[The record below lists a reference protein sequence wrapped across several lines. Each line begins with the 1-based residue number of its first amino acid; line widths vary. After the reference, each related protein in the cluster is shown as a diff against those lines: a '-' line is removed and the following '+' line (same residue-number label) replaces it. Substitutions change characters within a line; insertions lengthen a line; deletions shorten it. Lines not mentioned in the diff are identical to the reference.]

1 MEFLDYIEN
10 LAPEGETALIVR
22 QKPILAD
29 GQLQF
34 HPDGAI
40 KCTWPAYLP
49 KQKRKAGESWYG
61 NTASFIKDRFKD
73 GRPSASAA
81 NCEYI
86 LVMVLDDVGDPLKAP
101 NRSPLAPTWIIETS
115 AGSFQWGYA
124 FSEQPSKV
132 DFAAAIRAIA
142 DAGYTDPGACNPVRN
157 FRLPGSINLK
167 PGKNNFAAQLIEFHP
182 EREYTLDEICAALD
196 VTPVAG
202 VGLGPTP
209 IRLQDDGNDDVMA
222 WLSDKGLLLRHTN
235 PEGWAGV
242 VCPNHGEH
250 TDGNPEGRYHPANR
264 AYCCLH
270 SHCIDLTSSTFLDW
284 VATNGGPQHA
294 PGPREELLAAIM
306 TTALAKL
313 PDSGM
318 FEDTAAKVVQ
328 ATDARSK
335 RREMVQLEKSDWYE
349 RFAYVQEDES
359 FFDMCDRRE
368 ISRSTFN
375 ALFRHIPCRSIHNG
389 SKIEASTCFDENRQL
404 EGAHALV
411 GITYA
416 AGEEVIV
423 EREGHTYGNR
433 WRDARPAGV
442 PGDVTRWL
450 SHVTRM
456 IPNDFERE
464 HFLNALAFKVQHPNR
479 KINHAIL
486 IGGHPGSGKDTMMA
500 PFFWAIGGKSKQNC
514 SLVKNEDLSSQWG
527 YALECEVMEIAELRQ
542 SEARDRRALENALKP
557 IIAAPPELL
566 QVNRKGLHPYMAL
579 NRVFVVAFSNE
590 RAAISIPSDDR
601 RWFCLWAEAG
611 RLPEA
616 DALAL
621 WRWYD
626 AGGFQAVAS
635 WLHTRDVS
643 AFNPSAAPPM
653 TEAKAIMIDQGRST
667 AESYLI
673 DLIQHRLGEFAV
685 GVIASPFFALCDR
698 LAGAAP
704 SGTKVPQVALLHALK
719 EAGWVDIGRVAT
731 RELTTKKQLYCAPE
745 LATLSKAEL
754 RRLAEDV
761 PAPAA
766 VRLVK

>member
-1 MEFLDYIEN
+1 
-10 LAPEGETALIVR
+10 
-22 QKPILAD
+22 
-29 GQLQF
+29 
-34 HPDGAI
+34 
-40 KCTWPAYLP
+40 
-49 KQKRKAGESWYG
+49 
-61 NTASFIKDRFKD
+61 
-73 GRPSASAA
+73 
-81 NCEYI
+81 
-86 LVMVLDDVGDPLKAP
+86 
-101 NRSPLAPTWIIETS
+101 
-115 AGSFQWGYA
+115 
-124 FSEQPSKV
+124 
-132 DFAAAIRAIA
+132 
-142 DAGYTDPGACNPVRN
+142 
-157 FRLPGSINLK
+157 
-167 PGKNNFAAQLIEFHP
+167 
-182 EREYTLDEICAALD
+182 
-196 VTPVAG
+196 
-202 VGLGPTP
+202 
-209 IRLQDDGNDDVMA
+209 
-222 WLSDKGLLLRHTN
+222 
-235 PEGWAGV
+235 
-242 VCPNHGEH
+242 
-250 TDGNPEGRYHPANR
+250 
-264 AYCCLH
+264 
-270 SHCIDLTSSTFLDW
+270 
-284 VATNGGPQHA
+284 
-294 PGPREELLAAIM
+294 
-306 TTALAKL
+306 
-313 PDSGM
+313 M

-514 SLVKNEDLSSQWG
+514 SLVKNEDLNSQWG

-621 WRWYD
+621 WRWYE
-626 AGGFQAVAS
+626 AGGFQAIAS
-635 WLHTRDVS
+635 YLHTRDVS

-673 DLIQHRLGEFAV
+673 DLIQHRLGEFSV

>member
-1 MEFLDYIEN
+1 MEFLDYIQN

-22 QKPILAD
+22 QKPQLED

-34 HPDGAI
+34 HADGAV

-49 KQKRKAGESWYG
+49 THKRRDGESWYG

-81 NCEYI
+81 NCDYV
-86 LVMVLDDVGDPLKAP
+86 LVMMLDDIGTKSKTP
-101 NRSPLAPTWIIETS
+101 PLAPTWIMETS
-115 AGSFQWGYA
+115 PGSFQWGYA
-124 FSEQPSKV
+124 FSEQPTKA

-167 PGKNNFAAQLIEFHP
+167 PGRDQFASRLVEFHP
-182 EREYTLDEICAALD
+182 EREYSLDDICTALD
-196 VTPVAG
+196 VTPVEG

-209 IRLQDDGNDDVMA
+209 IRLQDNGNDDVMR
-222 WLSDKGLLLRHTN
+222 WLSEQGLFLRHTN

-242 VCPNHGEH
+242 ICPNHAEH

-270 SHCIDLTSSTFLDW
+270 SHCIDFDSQTFLDW
-284 VATNGGPQHA
+284 VAQEGGPRRA
-294 PGPREELLAAIM
+294 PGLRDELLAQVM

-313 PDSGM
+313 PDAGM
-318 FEDTAAKVVQ
+318 FEDNAARMIKDVEI
-328 ATDARSK
+328 K
-335 RREMVQLEKSDWYE
+335 NERRELNKLEKADWFE

-359 FFDMCDRRE
+359 FFDLEDRRE

-389 SKIEASTCFDENRQL
+389 SKIEASTCFDENRTA

-416 AGEEVIV
+416 AGEPKIV
-423 EREGHTYGNR
+423 EREGFTYGNR
-433 WRDARPAGV
+433 WRDARPAGI

-450 SHVTRM
+450 AHVTRM

-464 HFLNALAFKVQHPNR
+464 HVLNALAFKVQNPNH
-479 KINHAIL
+479 KINHAVL

-500 PFFWAIGGKSKQNC
+500 PFFWAIGGKTKQNC
-514 SLVKNEDLSSQWG
+514 SLVKNEDLNSQWG

-566 QVNRKGLHPYMAL
+566 PINRKGLHPYMAL

-590 RAAISIPSDDR
+590 RAAISIPSNDR
-601 RWFCLWAEAG
+601 RWFCIWSEAG
-611 RLPEA
+611 LLPEA

-621 WRWYD
+621 WQWYHS
-626 AGGFQAVAS
+626 GGFEAIAS
-635 WLHTRDVS
+635 YLHTRDVS

-653 TEAKAIMIDQGRST
+653 TEAKAIMIDQGRSSG
-667 AESYLI
+667 ESYLVE
-673 DLIQHRLGEFAV
+673 LIERRLSEFAS
-685 GVIASPFFALCDR
+685 GVVAGPFHALCDR
-698 LAGAAP
+698 LQNGVT
-704 SGTKVPQVALLHALK
+704 GPQKIYQAALLHALR
-719 EAGWVDIGRVAT
+719 EAGWVDMGRLAS
-731 RELTTKKQLYCAPE
+731 REHSTKKHIFCAPE
-745 LATLSKAEL
+745 LAGTNKSEL
-754 RRLAEDV
+754 RRMVEEV
-761 PAPAA
+761 PAPLA
-766 VRLVK
+766 VRLA